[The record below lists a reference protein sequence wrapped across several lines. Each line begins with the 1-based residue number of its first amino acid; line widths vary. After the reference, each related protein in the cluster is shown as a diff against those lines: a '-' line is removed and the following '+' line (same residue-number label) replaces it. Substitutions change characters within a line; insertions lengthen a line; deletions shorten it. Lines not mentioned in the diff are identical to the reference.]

1 MITYDETTSEI
12 KVRLGKNHVGTITGS
27 RSMGYWYK
35 PKGGEPG
42 EIFPTVNQV
51 KRSLEG
57 DE

>member
-12 KVRLGKNHVGTITGS
+12 KVRLEGKHVDTITGS
-27 RSMGYWYK
+27 RS
-35 PKGGEPG
+35 KGGTPG
-42 EIFPTVNQV
+42 EMFGTINAV